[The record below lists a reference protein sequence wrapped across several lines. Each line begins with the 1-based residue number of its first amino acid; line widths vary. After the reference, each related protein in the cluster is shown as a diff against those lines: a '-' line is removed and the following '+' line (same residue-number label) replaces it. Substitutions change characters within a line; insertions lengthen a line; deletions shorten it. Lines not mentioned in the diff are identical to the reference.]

1 MNISS
6 LTQNLSQY
14 LSNQDL
20 SRGQTQ
26 SDPQHGKVLSSQ
38 ASVSVN
44 QSVQI
49 SQNLSPEERQQTALQ
64 VVNDTLS
71 KAYEH
76 MRSHSL
82 SVTDQYQAFEPLTA
96 EKVASNV
103 LGFIERRL
111 RLDQADGATQ
121 EQLNSRLE
129 AGLSGFKKG
138 FAEAQD
144 KLKSLDLLSNNV
156 AQDIGKTYDLV
167 IKGIDDLR
175 QKYLGDKYQG
185 DKYQGDKS
193 QGDSGAQADVSD
205 SALNTATKPI
215 ANQPATT
222 STTPDSLIQTAAK
235 FESFTQLGAARAR
248 DFSFELTT
256 RDGDKVK
263 INASAS
269 QALGLA
275 YGKGTNNQELAGSY
289 SASQSFSLS
298 VEGDL
303 NADELG
309 AINDLLSK
317 VNDLADQF
325 YAGNLDEA
333 WNQAQAL
340 GFDDQQITGYTLG
353 LSQVEVQL
361 VNRDQSATAATGADA
376 ATDNS
381 PLSQLSGLDSV
392 HQFMKS
398 LLDALDSA
406 SSFAQPGQLL
416 ESLAAGLDQY
426 LGQGD
431 AQGKPEEIRQSADAA
446 QNANHHRFYGFL
458 QARLG
463 DIASSK

>member
-14 LSNQDL
+14 VSNQNL
-20 SRGQTQ
+20 AKGQAQ
-26 SDPQHGKVLSSQ
+26 PDPQHGKVLSSQ
-38 ASVSVN
+38 ASVSVT
-44 QSVQI
+44 QSIQI
-49 SQNLSPEERQQTALQ
+49 SQNLSPEEQQQTALQ

-76 MRSHSL
+76 IRTHSL
-82 SVTDQYQAFEPLTA
+82 SVTDQYQAFEPLSA

-144 KLKSLDLLSNNV
+144 KLKSLNLLSDNV

-167 IKGIDDLR
+167 IKGVDDLR
-175 QKYLGDKYQG
+175 QKYLGDKYQ
-185 DKYQGDKS
+185 S
-193 QGDSGAQADVSD
+193 DSGAQTKVSD
-205 SALNTATKPI
+205 SAPNTATKPS

-222 STTPDSLIQTAAK
+222 STAPDSLIQTAAK

-256 RDGDKVK
+256 REGDKVK

-275 YGKGTNNQELAGSY
+275 YGKGANNQELAGSY

-303 NADELG
+303 NADELS
-309 AINDLLSK
+309 AINDLLGK

-361 VNRDQSATAATGADA
+361 VNQEQSATAATGAGSANDS
-376 ATDNS
+376 S

-406 SSFAQPGQLL
+406 SSFAQPSQLL

-431 AQGKPEEIRQSADAA
+431 TQNKSDGASQPTDAA
-446 QNANHHRFYGFL
+446 QNTNHHRFHGFL
-458 QARLG
+458 TARLG
-463 DIASSK
+463 DLASSE